1 MSDKLHIPRI
11 TKDVLKKYKFHLT
24 KGLGQNFLID
34 GDVIDNICNAAE
46 INKDDNVL
54 EIGPGIGT
62 LTQHLCEKAKKV
74 VSIEID
80 RQLEAIHHETLPYNN
95 LTLIYDDFMKVDLI
109 KLFNDHFLKEKVKVV
124 ANIPYYITTPIV
136 MRLLEERLPLNS
148 ITVMVQKEVAN
159 RFSSLPGSKDYGSI
173 TVVIRYF
180 ADTKLAFIVPSIV
193 FIPQPKVDSAVI
205 VMKLHEHPP
214 VQLDDENL
222 FFKLVKGAFGQRRK
236 TLVNSV
242 SGTVP
247 EIKKDELLAII
258 TKLGFNPAIRGE
270 KLSIHDFALIANELN
285 RLSESAQR
293 L

>member
-1 MSDKLHIPRI
+1 MSDKLHIPRV

-34 GDVIDNICNAAE
+34 GNVIENICIAAD
-46 INKDDNVL
+46 ITKDDAVL
-54 EIGPGIGT
+54 EIGTGIGT

-80 RQLEAIHHETLPYNN
+80 CQLEAIHSETLPYKN

-109 KLFNDHFLKEKVKVV
+109 KLFDDHFLNEKVKVV

-136 MRLLEERLPLNS
+136 MRLLEEKLPLDS

-159 RFSSLPGSKDYGSI
+159 RFSSQPGSKDYGSI
-173 TVVIRYF
+173 TAVIHYY
-180 ADTKLAFIVPSIV
+180 ADPKLAFIVPSTV

-205 VMKLHEHPP
+205 VMKLHKQPP

-222 FFKLVKGAFGQRRK
+222 YFRLIKGAFGQRRK

-242 SGTVP
+242 SGTIP
-247 EIKKDELLAII
+247 EIKKDELLTII

-270 KLSIHDFALIANELN
+270 KLSIHDFAQIANELN
-285 RLSESAQR
+285 RLFESR
-293 L
+293 S

>member
-11 TKDVLKKYKFHLT
+11 TKDVLKKYKFNLT

-46 INKDDNVL
+46 ITKDDAVL

-80 RQLEAIHHETLPYNN
+80 RQLERIHHETLPYKN
-95 LTLIYDDFMKVDLI
+95 LTLIYDDFMKVDLVS
-109 KLFNDHFLKEKVKVV
+109 LFDEHFKGEKVKVV

-136 MRLLEERLPLNS
+136 MRLLEEKMLLDS

-159 RFSSLPGSKDYGSI
+159 RFSSQPGTKDYGAI
-173 TVVIRYF
+173 TAVIQYY
-180 ADTKLAFIVPSIV
+180 ADPRLVFIVPSTV

-205 VMKLHEHPP
+205 VMKLHKNPP

-222 FFKLVKGAFGQRRK
+222 FFRLVKGAFGQRRK

-242 SGTVP
+242 SGTIP
-247 EIKKDELLAII
+247 EIKKDELLTII

-285 RLSESAQR
+285 RLLKSNHSS
-293 L
+293 

>member
-1 MSDKLHIPRI
+1 MNDRLHIPRI

-34 GDVIDNICNAAE
+34 GNVIDNICNAAN
-46 INKDDNVL
+46 INKDDVVL
-54 EIGPGIGT
+54 EIGAGIGT

-80 RQLEAIHHETLPYNN
+80 RQLETIHHETLPYKN

-109 KLFNDHFLKEKVKVV
+109 SLFNEHFKGEKVKIV

-136 MRLLEERLPLNS
+136 MRLLEEKLPLDS

-159 RFSSLPGSKDYGSI
+159 RFSSQPGTKDYGAI
-173 TVVIRYF
+173 TAVIQYYAEPR
-180 ADTKLAFIVPSIV
+180 LAFIVPSTV

-214 VQLDDENL
+214 VRLDDENL
-222 FFKLVKGAFGQRRK
+222 FFRLVKGAFGQRRK

-242 SGTVP
+242 SGTIP
-247 EIKKDELLAII
+247 EIKKDELLTII

-285 RLSESAQR
+285 RLFKSNHSA
-293 L
+293 

>member
-34 GDVIDNICNAAE
+34 GGVIENICNAAD
-46 INKDDNVL
+46 INKDDAVL

-80 RQLEAIHHETLPYNN
+80 RQLEAIHNETLPYEN
-95 LTLIYDDFMKVDLI
+95 LTLIYDDFMTVDLI
-109 KLFNDHFLKEKVKVV
+109 KLFDDHFSNEKVKVV

-136 MRLLEERLPLNS
+136 MRLLEEKLPLDS

-159 RFSSLPGSKDYGSI
+159 RFSSQPGSKDYGAI
-173 TVVIRYF
+173 TAVIQYY
-180 ADTKLAFIVPSIV
+180 ADPKLAFIVPSTV

-205 VMKLHEHPP
+205 VMKLHKQPP

-222 FFKLVKGAFGQRRK
+222 FFRLIKGAFGQRRK

-242 SGTVP
+242 SGTIP
-247 EIKKDELLAII
+247 EIKKDELLTII

-270 KLSIHDFALIANELN
+270 KLSINDFALIANELN
-285 RLSESAQR
+285 RLFESR
-293 L
+293 S